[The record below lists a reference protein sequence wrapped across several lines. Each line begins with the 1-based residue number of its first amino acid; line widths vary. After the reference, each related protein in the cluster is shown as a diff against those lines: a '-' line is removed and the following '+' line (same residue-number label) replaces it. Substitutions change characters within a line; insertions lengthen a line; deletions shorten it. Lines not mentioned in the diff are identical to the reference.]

1 MSLQAHHHHH
11 HHHYP
16 AARGFVRLLPVLLSM
31 AAAQGSNFFKENGR
45 ESVHK
50 KKQEE
55 KETQK
60 RHSKKAKDYI
70 EAHHQPTVW
79 KRGKKVKSHAQLQRE
94 SEERERRRAIKD
106 RERQDAEMKAYLLEL
121 ERLEEL
127 RRKAEQEEVLN
138 VCKIMPADFK
148 KPAVFSSMEEWK
160 EALIKWAPDK
170 NPACMQDPQMA
181 LKINDKFERVQKAR
195 PRKRAVVSSDFEP

>member
-11 HHHYP
+11 QYP
-16 AARGFVRLLPVLLSM
+16 TARGFVRLLPVLLSM

-50 KKQEE
+50 KKEDN
-55 KETQK
+55 ETRAK
-60 RHSKKAKDYI
+60 RRTPKKAKDYI

-79 KRGKKVKSHAQLQRE
+79 KGGKKVKSHGQLQRE

-181 LKINDKFERVQKAR
+181 FKINDKFERVQKAR

>member
-50 KKQEE
+50 KKQD

-70 EAHHQPTVW
+70 EEHHQPTVW
-79 KRGKKVKSHAQLQRE
+79 KRGKIVKSHAQLQHE

-148 KPAVFSSMEEWK
+148 KPAVFDNMEDWK

-170 NPACMQDPQMA
+170 NPACMQDPKMA
-181 LKINDKFERVQKAR
+181 SRINNKYERVQQAR
-195 PRKRAVVSSDFEP
+195 PRKRNVVSSAFEP